1 MLTNPTIETLKSLK
15 LQGLLE
21 ALEEQQRTPPVQA
34 LSFEERLAL
43 LVDRE
48 RLWRENQR
56 RTRLLRG
63 ARLKVVA
70 ASVEDIDYKA
80 ARGLDKRQ
88 IATLATGEWIRRAQN
103 LLITGATGSGKT
115 WIACALA
122 QQTCRQGRSVLY
134 WRVPRL
140 IEELRIAHGDGS
152 YIRFLKTLSKA
163 SLIVLDDWGLT
174 ALSVQDRADLLEILD
189 DRVNTGS
196 TLIASQLPVE
206 AWHAYLGE
214 PTLADAI
221 LDRLVHQSHRI
232 ELKVPGESM
241 RKLRAPVDA

>member
-1 MLTNPTIETLKSLK
+1 MLTNPTLETLKSLK
-15 LQGLLE
+15 LHGMLE
-21 ALEEQQRTPPVQA
+21 ALEEQQQTPNIQA
-34 LSFEERLAL
+34 LSFEKRVAL

-48 RLWRENQR
+48 RIHRDNQR

-63 ARLKVVA
+63 ARLKVA
-70 ASVEDIDYKA
+70 EASLEDINYKA

-88 IATLATGEWIRRAQN
+88 ITTLATGEWIRRAQN

-122 QQTCRQGRSVLY
+122 QQTCRQGDSVLY
-134 WRVPRL
+134 YRVPRL
-140 IEELRIAHGDGS
+140 IEELRISHGDGS
-152 YIRFLKTLSKA
+152 YIKFLKALSKA

-196 TLIASQLPVE
+196 TLIASQLPVDT
-206 AWHAYLGE
+206 WHAYLGE

-221 LDRLVHQSHRI
+221 LDRLVHHSHRI

-241 RKLRAPVDA
+241 RKNRTPADA

>member
-163 SLIVLDDWGLT
+163 SLIVLDDWGLA

-189 DRVNTGS
+189 DRVSTGS

>member
-1 MLTNPTIETLKSLK
+1 MLTNPTIETLKTLK
-15 LQGLLE
+15 VYGMLE
-21 ALEEQQRTPPVQA
+21 ALEEQQQTPAVQG

-43 LVDRE
+43 LIDRE
-48 RLWRENQR
+48 RLYRENQR

-63 ARLKVVA
+63 ARLKVA
-70 ASVEDIDYKA
+70 EASIEDINYKA

-88 IATLATGEWIRRAQN
+88 IAQLATGDWIRRSQN

-122 QQTCRQGRSVLY
+122 QQTCRQGHSVLY

-152 YIRFLKTLSKA
+152 YLKFLKTIAKA
-163 SLIVLDDWGLT
+163 ALIVLDDWGLT
-174 ALSVQDRADLLEILD
+174 ALATQDRADLLEILD

-196 TLIASQLPVE
+196 TLIASQLPIDK
-206 AWHAYLGE
+206 WHTYLGE

-221 LDRLVHQSHRI
+221 LDRLVHHSHRI
-232 ELKVPGESM
+232 ELKIPGESM
-241 RKLRAPVDA
+241 RKIRAPVEA

>member
-63 ARLKVVA
+63 ARLKVAA
-70 ASVEDIDYKA
+70 ASIEDIDYKA

-163 SLIVLDDWGLT
+163 SLIVLDDWGLA

-196 TLIASQLPVE
+196 TLIPSQLPVE

-232 ELKVPGESM
+232 ELKVPGVSM

>member
-15 LQGLLE
+15 LHGLLE
-21 ALEEQQRTPPVQA
+21 ALEEQQQTPAVHA
-34 LSFEERLAL
+34 LSFEERIAL

-63 ARLKVVA
+63 AKLKVAA

-88 IATLATGEWIRRAQN
+88 IASLATGEWIRRGQN

-115 WIACALA
+115 WIGCALA
-122 QQTCRQGRSVLY
+122 QQACRQGSSVLY

-152 YIRFLKTLSKA
+152 YIKFLKTLSKA
-163 SLIVLDDWGLT
+163 ALIVLDDWGLT
-174 ALSVQDRADLLEILD
+174 ALSAQDRADMLEILD

-196 TLIASQLPVE
+196 TLIASQLPVD

-221 LDRLVHQSHRI
+221 LDRLVHHSHRI

-241 RKLRAPVDA
+241 RKSRAPSNA

>member
-63 ARLKVVA
+63 ARLKVAA
-70 ASVEDIDYKA
+70 ASIEDIDYKA

-163 SLIVLDDWGLT
+163 SLIVLDDWGLA

>member
-88 IATLATGEWIRRAQN
+88 IATLATGEGIRRAQN

-163 SLIVLDDWGLT
+163 SLIVLDDWGLA

-189 DRVNTGS
+189 DRVNSGS

>member
-163 SLIVLDDWGLT
+163 SLIVLDDWGLA

-189 DRVNTGS
+189 DRVNSGS